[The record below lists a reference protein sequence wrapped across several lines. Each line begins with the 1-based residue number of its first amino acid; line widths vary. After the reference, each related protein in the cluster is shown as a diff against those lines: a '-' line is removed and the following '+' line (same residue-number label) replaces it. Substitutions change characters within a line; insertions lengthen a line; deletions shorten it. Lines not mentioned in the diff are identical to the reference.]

1 MYETLFI
8 VRTAA
13 GNHYA
18 VVPDAGKH
26 GVNIWFNRLARTIA
40 FDDCSGEYVIFIM
53 HEGKE
58 IHYTGWKPGMTYEFA
73 DSENNIIWSNSF
85 PEWDH

>member
-8 VRTAA
+8 VRTSE

-26 GVNIWFNRLARTIA
+26 GIDIWFNRLANTIA
-40 FDDCSGEYVIFIM
+40 FDDCSGEEVIFIM
-53 HEGKE
+53 HKGKE
-58 IHYTGWKPGMTYEFA
+58 IHYDGWKPLMLMEFA
-73 DSENNIIWSNSF
+73 DNNGNVVFSQAF